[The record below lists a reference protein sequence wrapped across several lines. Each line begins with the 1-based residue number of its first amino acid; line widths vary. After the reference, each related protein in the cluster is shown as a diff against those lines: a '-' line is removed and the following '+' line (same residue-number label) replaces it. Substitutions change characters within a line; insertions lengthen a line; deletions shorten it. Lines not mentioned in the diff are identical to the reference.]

1 MSQNMN
7 VGQKKKE
14 QIYTEPIWTFGQNPY
29 REQKSILSLF
39 GYVTMFHRITVPID
53 DNSSWDKTYN
63 ETQILSVEPSADG
76 QGKFLFSLQL
86 KSEKFPFTTMKLL

>member
-1 MSQNMN
+1 MGIAGFEMSQNMN

-39 GYVTMFHRITVPID
+39 
-53 DNSSWDKTYN
+53 NSKHVS
-63 ETQILSVEPSADG
+63 S
-76 QGKFLFSLQL
+76 
-86 KSEKFPFTTMKLL
+86 

>member
-1 MSQNMN
+1 MINITDIGIDKNRVFICDPMVNRYRDQFVGIAGFEMSQNMN

-39 GYVTMFHRITVPID
+39 
-53 DNSSWDKTYN
+53 
-63 ETQILSVEPSADG
+63 E
-76 QGKFLFSLQL
+76 
-86 KSEKFPFTTMKLL
+86 